1 MNAALSSRIC
11 FQPCSIF
18 SGLRKT
24 SSGCV
29 AASWIATC
37 AICAAPDFGK
47 VDMYPETSQAPGTGL
62 TGTKRA

>member
-1 MNAALSSRIC
+1 MNAVLSARIC

-29 AASWIATC
+29 VASWSATC
-37 AICAAPDFGK
+37 AICAAPDLGK
-47 VDMYPETSQAPGTGL
+47 AVMYPETSQAPGTGL
-62 TGTKRA
+62 IGTRRA